1 MNDAPPPIIAQIEAL
16 RVKYGESLPDRA
28 HHLRELWAAI
38 EDGADREEGLIELQ
52 RAAHNLAGS
61 GATFGFA
68 GVGEV
73 ARSIERLLESTDG
86 SIGFPSDEDRV
97 AIEAL
102 LDRLEQASTAP
113 PQTLEISAATQPDDS
128 GKVGGKEIFLVED
141 DADLA
146 RDMAKEIARAGYAVT
161 LFPTLESIQ
170 EGLAKRGP
178 GAIIMDLS
186 IFGENPVPSETIAR
200 IRGIWDPPPPVVFL
214 SPKNDFAS
222 RLNAVRAA
230 AAYFPKPVDMGLLV
244 EQLDRLTGQSRTASS
259 RILIIDDDP
268 AMAEYYASLLEAA
281 GMITRTLKDPLAAM
295 EQIIEFTPDL
305 ILIDLYMPGCSG
317 LELAQV
323 IRQQSAYIAIPL
335 VFLSSENREEKQ
347 LSAISIGGDAF
358 LTKPVSN
365 AQLVASVSNRA
376 ERARQVR
383 SLMSRDSLTGLLN
396 HANIKQQ
403 LSLEVSRARRSGD
416 KFVFVM
422 IDIDH
427 FKRVNDS
434 HGHPTGDQV
443 IHSLAQM
450 LSRRLRKSDVIGRY
464 GGEEFAVILLDTDK
478 YEARAIIDDIAQK
491 FANLTHSGGGGK
503 FSVTFSSGIAEF
515 PDFASD
521 KQLNNAADKAL
532 YQAKHRGRN
541 CVVLA
546 QLEPKG
552 KENRAKSA

>member
-1 MNDAPPPIIAQIEAL
+1 MNDAPPAIDAQIEAL
-16 RVKYGESLPDRA
+16 RIKYGESLPDRA
-28 HHLRELWAAI
+28 HQLRELWAAI
-38 EDGADREEGLIELQ
+38 EDGAEGEEGLIELQ
-52 RAAHNLAGS
+52 RAAHTLAGS
-61 GATFGFA
+61 GATFGFV
-68 GVGEV
+68 GVGEA
-73 ARSIERLLESTDG
+73 ARSIEQALESTDG
-86 SIGFPSDEDRV
+86 SIGFPSAENRV

-102 LDRLEQASTAP
+102 IDRLEQASTAP
-113 PQTLEISAATQPDDS
+113 PQTLEICASTQPGDS
-128 GKVGGKEIFLVED
+128 GKIGGKEIFLVED
-141 DADLA
+141 DAELA
-146 RDMAKEIARAGYAVT
+146 RDMAKEIARAGYSVT
-161 LFPTLESIQ
+161 LFSTLESIE

-186 IFGENPVPSETIAR
+186 IFGENPAPSETIAR
-200 IRGIWDPPPPVVFL
+200 IRGKWDPPPPVVFL
-214 SPKNDFAS
+214 SPKNDFSS

-230 AAYFPKPVDMGLLV
+230 AAYFPKPVDMGQLV
-244 EQLDRLTGQSRTASS
+244 EQLDRLTGRSRAASS

-268 AMAEYYASLLEAA
+268 AMAEYYASLLKAA

-295 EQIIEFTPDL
+295 EQIIEFNPDL
-305 ILIDLYMPGCSG
+305 IVIDLYMPGCSG

-335 VFLSSENREEKQ
+335 VFLSSEDREEKQ

-396 HANIKQQ
+396 HANIKEQ
-403 LSLEVSRARRSGD
+403 LSLEVSRAKRSGD

-422 IDIDH
+422 LDIDN
-427 FKRVNDS
+427 FKQVNDS
-434 HGHPTGDQV
+434 HGHPTCDQG

-464 GGEEFAVILLDTDK
+464 GGEEFAVILVDTDRYK
-478 YEARAIIDDIAQK
+478 ARAIIDDIRQS
-491 FANLTHSGGGGK
+491 FANLAHSGGGGR

-546 QLEPKG
+546 QLEPNT
-552 KENRAKSA
+552 KENRAKGA

>member
-1 MNDAPPPIIAQIEAL
+1 M
-16 RVKYGESLPDRA
+16 
-28 HHLRELWAAI
+28 
-38 EDGADREEGLIELQ
+38 
-52 RAAHNLAGS
+52 
-61 GATFGFA
+61 
-68 GVGEV
+68 
-73 ARSIERLLESTDG
+73 
-86 SIGFPSDEDRV
+86 
-97 AIEAL
+97 
-102 LDRLEQASTAP
+102 
-113 PQTLEISAATQPDDS
+113 
-128 GKVGGKEIFLVED
+128 GK
-141 DADLA
+141 
-146 RDMAKEIARAGYAVT
+146 
-161 LFPTLESIQ
+161 
-170 EGLAKRGP
+170 
-178 GAIIMDLS
+178 
-186 IFGENPVPSETIAR
+186 
-200 IRGIWDPPPPVVFL
+200 
-214 SPKNDFAS
+214 
-222 RLNAVRAA
+222 
-230 AAYFPKPVDMGLLV
+230 LV
-244 EQLDRLTGQSRTASS
+244 EQLDRLTGQSRAAAS

-268 AMAEYYASLLEAA
+268 AMAEYYASLLKAA
-281 GMITRTLKDPLAAM
+281 GMVTRTLKDPLAAM

-335 VFLSSENREEKQ
+335 VFLSSEDREEKQ

-396 HANIKQQ
+396 HANIKEQ
-403 LSLEVSRARRSGD
+403 LSLEVSRAQRSGD

-464 GGEEFAVILLDTDK
+464 GGEEFAVILVDTDRYK
-478 YEARAIIDDIAQK
+478 ARAIIDDIRER
-491 FANLTHSGGGGK
+491 FANLTHSGGGGQ

-546 QLEPKG
+546 QLEPNT
-552 KENRAKSA
+552 KENRAKGA

>member
-1 MNDAPPPIIAQIEAL
+1 MNDAPPAINAQIEAL
-16 RVKYGESLPDRA
+16 RLKYGESLPARA
-28 HHLRELWAAI
+28 HHLREIWAAI
-38 EDGADREEGLIELQ
+38 EDGAEREEGLIVLQ
-52 RAAHNLAGS
+52 RAAHTLAGS
-61 GATFGFA
+61 GATFGFV
-68 GVGEV
+68 GVGEA
-73 ARSIERLLESTDG
+73 ARSIERVLESTDG
-86 SIGFPSDEDRV
+86 SIGFPSAEDRI

-113 PQTLEISAATQPDDS
+113 PQTLEISASTQPDDS

-141 DADLA
+141 DAELA
-146 RDMAKEIARAGYAVT
+146 RDMTKEITRAGYSVT
-161 LFPTLESIQ
+161 LLPTLESIEQ
-170 EGLAKRGP
+170 GLAERGP

-186 IFGENPVPSETIAR
+186 IFGENPAPSETIAR

-230 AAYFPKPVDMGLLV
+230 AAYFPKPVDMGKLV
-244 EQLDRLTGQSRTASS
+244 EQLDRLTGQSRAASS

-268 AMAEYYASLLEAA
+268 AMAEYYASLLKAA
-281 GMITRTLKDPLAAM
+281 GMITKTLKDPLAAM

-323 IRQQSAYIAIPL
+323 IRQQSPYIAIPL
-335 VFLSSENREEKQ
+335 VFLSSEDREEKQ

-358 LTKPVSN
+358 LTKPVSI

-396 HANIKQQ
+396 HANIKEQ
-403 LSLEVSRARRSGD
+403 LGMEVSRSQRSGD
-416 KFVFVM
+416 KFIFVM

-464 GGEEFAVILLDTDK
+464 GGEEFAVILVDTDRYK
-478 YEARAIIDDIAQK
+478 ARAIIDDIRQS
-491 FANLTHSGGGGK
+491 FANLTHSGGGGQ

-521 KQLNNAADKAL
+521 K
-532 YQAKHRGRN
+532 
-541 CVVLA
+541 
-546 QLEPKG
+546 
-552 KENRAKSA
+552 